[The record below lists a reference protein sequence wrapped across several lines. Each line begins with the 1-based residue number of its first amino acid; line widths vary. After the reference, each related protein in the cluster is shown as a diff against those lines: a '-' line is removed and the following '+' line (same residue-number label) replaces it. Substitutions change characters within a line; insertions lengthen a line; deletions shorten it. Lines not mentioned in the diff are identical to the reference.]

1 MSKDNPSIRSTI
13 VTPTSNIKQPS
24 TTQRLNGI
32 ENQLVPLRSIEMAGQ
47 GERVLQGRNTVIPG
61 GASEPAPAPAPE
73 PAPEPSGGGVPSGLA
88 EETLDVVNN
97 NNAAGQ
103 RVFLTKAV

>member
-61 GASEPAPAPAPE
+61 GASEPAPG
-73 PAPEPSGGGVPSGLA
+73 PSGGGVPSGFA

>member
-1 MSKDNPSIRSTI
+1 MSKGNPSIRGTI
-13 VTPTSNIKQPS
+13 VTPTSNIKEPS
-24 TTQRLNGI
+24 TNQRLNEI

-61 GASEPAPAPAPE
+61 GASAPAPE
-73 PAPEPSGGGVPSGLA
+73 PAPEPSGGGVPSGFA
-88 EETLDVVNN
+88 EETLDVVNAN
-97 NNAAGQ
+97 NTAGQ